1 MKSSY
6 LVLLSGVSAPHH
18 LWVCMKN
25 GDPQEDVI
33 VNPEFSHVVPGIP
46 GSPWLGR
53 TQRRSHADA
62 FEDPR
67 RNGSPQV
74 GPESGPRGV
83 GVAGLV
89 IGPEGGQARIIGF
102 EWEFASMGFL
112 VGFSGMRYSGDSLIP
127 SCKRLH
133 GRGKKRPWKYID
145 PFPNRKPCLFCIYVN
160 FPSG

>member
-1 MKSSY
+1 MSNPGS
-6 LVLLSGVSAPHH
+6 LQRSDIFQHEIILLSPTLRCLGPTSSVG
-18 LWVCMKN
+18 LN
-25 GDPQEDVI
+25 PQEDVI

-102 EWEFASMGFL
+102 EWEFTSMGFL
-112 VGFSGMRYSGDSLIP
+112 DSLIP

-133 GRGKKRPWKYID
+133 GRGKNRP
-145 PFPNRKPCLFCIYVN
+145 
-160 FPSG
+160 